1 MILVL
6 QETTVEGQ
14 RERGRKSWKT
24 DIKQVNTHKNM
35 DLAFVVN
42 AGKERNKVIRERERD
57 RRMGYVFYPGQSK
70 TF

>member
-42 AGKERNKVIRERERD
+42 AGKERNKVIRERE
-57 RRMGYVFYPGQSK
+57 V
-70 TF
+70 